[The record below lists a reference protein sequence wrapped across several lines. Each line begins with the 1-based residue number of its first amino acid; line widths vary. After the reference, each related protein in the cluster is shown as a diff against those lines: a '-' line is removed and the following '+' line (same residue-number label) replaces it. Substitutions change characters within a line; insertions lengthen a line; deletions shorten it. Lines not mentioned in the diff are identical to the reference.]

1 MRIAISGAVVSL
13 AGCGSASEHLMMGQ
27 WQEVGQAESPA
38 GEQSSFVVTTL
49 VPGDGPVVRPGD
61 LVKAKLTVTTV
72 DSHGSTR
79 NNPPPQIIW
88 VWTGRAPQP
97 ETGAD
102 FGTYGMLGGEQPRA
116 TLIDRH
122 LHEQFQIVLR
132 EGISPEVG
140 IGTLPERGLID
151 YKFSRLRTTALVHGV
166 WVGPLE
172 WPEVAL
178 RRMGEGRPSARIE
191 ILEICPAA
199 RLYRRTATLTQDG
212 IVVTTGD
219 INYPRHRQGTLGW
232 SALDAQCPAP
242 DGHVRFQAGPFHLS
256 DLQSPT
262 LLYDWS
268 DSYVRLRPADQH
280 PEEWKS
286 PISGPADGRAR

>member
-1 MRIAISGAVVSL
+1 L
-13 AGCGSASEHLMMGQ
+13 
-27 WQEVGQAESPA
+27 
-38 GEQSSFVVTTL
+38 FVVTTL
-49 VPGDGPVVRPGD
+49 VSGEEPVVRAGD

-72 DSHGSTR
+72 GHDGSTR
-79 NNPPPQIIW
+79 NNLPPQVIW

-132 EGISPEVG
+132 EGLSPEIA
-140 IGTLPERGLID
+140 IGTLPVRGLID
-151 YKFSRLRTTALVHGV
+151 SPWSRLRTTAFVHGQS
-166 WVGPLE
+166 VGPRA
-172 WPEVAL
+172 WPDVAL
-178 RRMGEGRPSARIE
+178 RRMGEGKPSAQIE
-191 ILEICPAA
+191 ILAICPGA
-199 RLYRRTATLTQDG
+199 RLYRRTATLTQDS

-219 INYPRHRQGTLGW
+219 IHYPRHRQGTLGW

-242 DGHVRFQAGPFHLS
+242 DGHVRFQAGPFHHS

-268 DSYVRLRPADQH
+268 GSYVRLSPADQH
-280 PEEWKS
+280 PEEWQAS
-286 PISGPADGRAR
+286 H